1 MGYMVNLL
9 KKTIKFKKNSKFGVN
24 PAFFLILLWLIFN
37 SGVMIFLSYL
47 FAILLHELGHYFMA
61 KTLGYRLS
69 KFSLSPYGVS
79 LSYYGEELEERD
91 DIFIALSGPIT
102 NIVCTLLCL
111 ALWWIFPVSYT
122 LLSSFVEVS
131 LVIALFNLLPA
142 YPLDGGRVFVSICAK
157 FMERKKAIKLTM
169 IFNILFA
176 FFFFLI
182 FIVLCFIDFN
192 PTYLLFA
199 VFLVLGLLDLNFLS
213 KYEKISAF
221 NKSFKSFSKPRIYV
235 VDENV
240 TIKDMLRRVRKN
252 RTCLFVL
259 IKENGK
265 SVILSDKLMLNI
277 SLKVDINSKISDL
290 ENIRKK

>member
-1 MGYMVNLL
+1 MEILF
-9 KKTIKFKKNSKFGVN
+9 KKTIKIKKNSKFGVN
-24 PAFFLILLWLIFN
+24 PTFFLILLWLVFN
-37 SGVMIFLSYL
+37 FGVMIFFSYL
-47 FAILLHELGHYFMA
+47 IAIVLHELGHYFIA
-61 KTLGYRLS
+61 KALGYSLS

-91 DIFIALSGPIT
+91 DIFIALAGPLT
-102 NIVCTLLCL
+102 NIVCSLLCL
-111 ALWWIFPVSYT
+111 ALWWLFPVSYIF
-122 LLSSFVEVS
+122 LSPFVEVS

-142 YPLDGGRVFVSICAK
+142 YPLDGGRVFVSFCAR
-157 FMERKKAIKLTM
+157 FMERKRAIKLTM

-176 FFFFLI
+176 SFFFLI
-182 FIVLCFIDFN
+182 FIVLCFINFN

-199 VFLVLGLLDLNFLS
+199 VFLILGLLDLNFLS

-240 TIKDMLRRVRKN
+240 ALKAMLRRVRKN
-252 RTCLFVL
+252 RTCCFIL

-265 SVILSDKLMLNI
+265 SILLSDKLILNI
-277 SLKVDINSKISDL
+277 ALKADINAKISDL
-290 ENIRKK
+290 MITRKKSL